1 MAASEKPT
9 ILHLGDPITH
19 NPELHERLL
28 SQFTIINPP
37 AEDLERPTFI
47 RHLKG
52 RTWGNFQA
60 IMRPFWKTGGE
71 MGKWDPELIS
81 LLPSSVQ
88 VFTSAGAGFDWVDV
102 KSLAEHGE
110 LSKVWARGIHNPPR
124 PSVVGFNGPE
134 RCTLTSLYI

>member
-9 ILHLGDPITH
+9 ILHLGDPIIH

-37 AEDLERPTFI
+37 SEDLERPTFI

-52 RTWGNFQA
+52 KTWGNFQA

-102 KSLAEHGE
+102 KSLAEHG
-110 LSKVWARGIHNPPR
+110 
-124 PSVVGFNGPE
+124 
-134 RCTLTSLYI
+134 